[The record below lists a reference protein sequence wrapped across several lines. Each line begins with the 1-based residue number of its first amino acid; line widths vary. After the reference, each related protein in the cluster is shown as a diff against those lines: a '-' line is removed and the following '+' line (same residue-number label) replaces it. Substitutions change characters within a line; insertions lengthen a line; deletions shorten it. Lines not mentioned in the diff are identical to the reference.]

1 MEFDILCKII
11 AEVLGVDAAEVKE
24 DTTFMEDLGA
34 DSLDLYQILMKV
46 EEEFD
51 IKISA
56 DAIDEIVTVGQAMDL
71 IKKNELES
79 LKCYKKPFF

>member
-56 DAIDEIVTVGQAMDL
+56 YAIDEIVTVGQAMDL
-71 IKKNELES
+71 IKKMN
-79 LKCYKKPFF
+79 

>member
-1 MEFDILCKII
+1 MEFDKLCKII

-34 DSLDLYQILMKV
+34 DSLDLYQILIKV

-71 IKKNELES
+71 IKKMN
-79 LKCYKKPFF
+79 

>member
-1 MEFDILCKII
+1 MEFDKLCKII

-34 DSLDLYQILMKV
+34 DSLDLYQILIKV

-56 DAIDEIVTVGQAMDL
+56 DAIE
-71 IKKNELES
+71 
-79 LKCYKKPFF
+79 

>member
-24 DTTFMEDLGA
+24 DTSFMEDLGA

-71 IKKNELES
+71 IKKMN
-79 LKCYKKPFF
+79 

>member
-71 IKKNELES
+71 IKKMN
-79 LKCYKKPFF
+79 

>member
-51 IKISA
+51 IKIGA
-56 DAIDEIVTVGQAMDL
+56 DAVDEIVTVGQAMDL
-71 IKKNELES
+71 IKKMN
-79 LKCYKKPFF
+79 